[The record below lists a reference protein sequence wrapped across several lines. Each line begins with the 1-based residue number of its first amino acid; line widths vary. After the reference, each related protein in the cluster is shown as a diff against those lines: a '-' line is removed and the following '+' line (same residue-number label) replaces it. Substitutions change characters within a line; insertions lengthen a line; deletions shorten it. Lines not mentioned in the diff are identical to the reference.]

1 MKKFYEIEGKK
12 YYFDLDEVIKSVEQ
26 QEGEINIGKFDLLRM
41 WIDQFINLTDTEIN
55 EATNQSTPL
64 TDAGKILWNTLT
76 NYNVLKEINE
86 NKSYFKP
93 KTK

>member
-1 MKKFYEIEGKK
+1 
-12 YYFDLDEVIKSVEQ
+12 
-26 QEGEINIGKFDLLRM
+26 M